1 MREGVERWSG
11 QGVRGCKA
19 GESWCWREAER
30 QRQQE
35 MGWTGEA
42 LQEGEIGHERE
53 R

>member
-1 MREGVERWSG
+1 MDREQEGVKQDRV
-11 QGVRGCKA
+11 GV
-19 GESWCWREAER
+19 GEG